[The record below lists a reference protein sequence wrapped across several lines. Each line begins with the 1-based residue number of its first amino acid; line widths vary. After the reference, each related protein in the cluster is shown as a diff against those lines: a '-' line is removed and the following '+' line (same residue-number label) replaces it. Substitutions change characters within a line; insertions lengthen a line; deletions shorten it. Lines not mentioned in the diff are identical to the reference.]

1 MLLLIN
7 NALQSS
13 VSLPLLRDRVDVAIK
28 IREHSRINN
37 RNEVLVYILYTHFE
51 GFESSCTF
59 FFFFA
64 IQLKEQSLLRSIQT
78 RIRPKLQ

>member
-59 FFFFA
+59 FFF
-64 IQLKEQSLLRSIQT
+64 
-78 RIRPKLQ
+78 LQFS